1 MTQAEKQKRVLEYIE
16 RGKEIG
22 TKEHTKTET
31 LGISQIKGNRQI
43 PQRVAKGG
51 KVCHTIGVQGSTP

>member
-1 MTQAEKQKRVLEYIE
+1 MSEKIVQLNEEVIEYFAPNKPAKR
-16 RGKEIG
+16 
-22 TKEHTKTET
+22 
-31 LGISQIKGNRQI
+31 NRQI